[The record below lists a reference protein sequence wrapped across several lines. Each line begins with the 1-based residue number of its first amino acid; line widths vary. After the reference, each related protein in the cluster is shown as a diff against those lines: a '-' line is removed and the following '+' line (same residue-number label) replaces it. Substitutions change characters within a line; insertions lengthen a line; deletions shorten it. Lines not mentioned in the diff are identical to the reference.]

1 MEKRVIINGEEHH
14 IHVIKKTA
22 DFLSFDL
29 NGKEYHF
36 DLVKRKGNTV
46 MLQAGGKGHHLKF
59 EQFKP
64 NVFQLFIDELEAY
77 VELPG
82 KVQGASQTSASEDSL
97 QSPMPGK
104 IFKILK
110 RKGDSVKQDEAILI
124 MEAMKMEH
132 TIRAHKDGAISD
144 IYFAEGEQVL
154 GGVKLA
160 EIE

>member
-14 IHVIKKTA
+14 IHIINKTA
-22 DFLSFDL
+22 ELLSFDL

-36 DLVKRKGNTV
+36 DLIKRRAKEMNLHG
-46 MLQAGGKGHHLKF
+46 AGKRHHIKF

-64 NVFQLFIDELEAY
+64 NVLQLFVEELEAY
-77 VELPG
+77 IELPG
-82 KVQGASQTSASEDSL
+82 KVQGASESSSSADSL

-104 IFKILK
+104 IFKIFK
-110 RKGDSVKQDEAILI
+110 KKGDSVKQDEAILI

-132 TIRAHKDGAISD
+132 TIRAHKDGIISE
-144 IYFAEGEQVL
+144 IYFTEGEQVL